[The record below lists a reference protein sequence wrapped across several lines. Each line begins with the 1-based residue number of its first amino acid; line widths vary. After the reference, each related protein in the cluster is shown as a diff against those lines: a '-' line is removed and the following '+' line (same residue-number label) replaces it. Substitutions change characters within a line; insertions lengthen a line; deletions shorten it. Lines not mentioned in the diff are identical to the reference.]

1 MKQKT
6 PQHVAIVMDGNG
18 RWAEAQGLPRA
29 EGHRAGVEAIRGI
42 VKVCPQKNISTL
54 SVFAFGQENWARPAE
69 EVNFLMDLF
78 LQSLEREIA
87 ELHQEGV
94 CLRFIGDRTVLDKEL
109 QERIQASEQ
118 LTQNNQALHVN
129 VAMNY
134 SGCWDILQATR
145 NLIERVQAGEL
156 AVQAVDGVIFS
167 DALSTSGLPSPDLFI
182 RTSGEQRISNFFLW
196 QLAYSELYF
205 TDVAWPDFTPEE
217 FDKALD
223 WFAARERRYGKT
235 SKQLTEEANA

>member
-18 RWAEAQGLPRA
+18 RWAEAQGLPRI
-29 EGHRAGVEAIRGI
+29 EGHRVGVEAIRGI
-42 VKVCPQKNISTL
+42 VKVCPQKNVSTL
-54 SVFAFGQENWARPAE
+54 SIFAFGQENWARPVE

-94 CLRFIGDRTVLDKEL
+94 CLRFIGEREKLAPEL
-109 QERIQASEQ
+109 QERIRTSER
-118 LTQNNQALHVN
+118 LTEDNQTLHLN
-129 VAMNY
+129 IAMNY
-134 SGCWDILQATR
+134 SGSWDILEATR
-145 NLIERVQAGEL
+145 RLIRGVQAGEL
-156 AVQAVDGVIFS
+156 SVHHINDATFS
-167 DALSTSGLPSPDLFI
+167 EALSTAGLAAPDLFI
-182 RTSGEQRISNFFLW
+182 RTSGERRISNFFLW

-217 FDKALD
+217 FDKAID
-223 WFAARERRYGKT
+223 WFASRERRYGKI
-235 SKQLTEEANA
+235 SKQLSEE